1 MVETAA
7 ASELA
12 VQSAARIARRR
23 YLIGILMVIG
33 GAICLSIAGV
43 TLRFVEQADGWQLLF
58 YRSIIFSATLLLW
71 LALRYRARLP
81 QAFRQIG
88 WLGLLIAAVMGTSFV
103 GYLLALTLTSVATAM
118 VVMAAGPVCV
128 ALMGWAILRER
139 VGPRTWA
146 AIAVA
151 GAGLIV
157 TVVEGIGGGSLA
169 GILFAF
175 LAIFTF
181 SLMIVLLRG
190 GRAIDMLPAACL
202 AGLISAAIAA
212 TQIESFA
219 LTPQDFKLALILGIV
234 QNAGGFVLIALGTR
248 YVPAAQV
255 GLLGLTEPVLA
266 ILWAWLG
273 VNEVPSLLTMI
284 GGICVI
290 GAVAFNAAAGLKQPR
305 PDAAAP

>member
-1 MVETAA
+1 MSEVTAT
-7 ASELA
+7 SELA
-12 VQSAARIARRR
+12 QTATRIARRR
-23 YLIGILMVIG
+23 YLLGMVMVVG

-58 YRSIIFSATLLLW
+58 YRSIIFSATLLIW
-71 LALRYRARLP
+71 LVLRYRTKLQ
-81 QAFRQIG
+81 QAFRQVG
-88 WLGLLIAAVMGTSFV
+88 WMGILIAAVMGTSFV
-103 GYLLALTLTSVATAM
+103 GYLLALTLTTVATAM

-128 ALMGWAILRER
+128 ALMGWAILKER
-139 VGPRTWA
+139 VGPRTWF

-151 GAGLIV
+151 VAGLIV

-190 GRAIDMLPAACL
+190 GRATDMLPAAFL
-202 AGLISAAIAA
+202 AGLIAAAISA
-212 TQIESFA
+212 TQVESFV
-219 LTPQDFKLALILGIV
+219 LTPHDFNIALILGIV
-234 QNAGGFVLIALGTR
+234 QNAGGFVLLALGTR
-248 YVPAAQV
+248 YVPVAQV

-273 VNEVPSLLTMI
+273 ANEVPTMLTLI

-290 GAVAFNAAAGLKQPR
+290 GAVAFNAAAGLKQPH
-305 PDAAAP
+305 PDEAAP

>member
-12 VQSAARIARRR
+12 AQSATRIARRR

-71 LALRYRARLP
+71 LVLRYRTKLP
-81 QAFRQIG
+81 QAFRDIG
-88 WLGLLIAAVMGTSFV
+88 WMGLLIATVMGTSFV
-103 GYLLALTLTSVATAM
+103 GYLLALTLTTVATAM
-118 VVMAAGPVCV
+118 VVMAAGPVFV
-128 ALMGWAILRER
+128 ALMGWAILKER
-139 VGPRTWA
+139 VGPRTWF

-151 GAGLIV
+151 VAGLIV
-157 TVVEGIGGGSLA
+157 TVAEGIGGGSLA

-190 GRAIDMLPAACL
+190 GRATDMLPAAFL
-202 AGLISAAIAA
+202 AGLIAAAISA
-212 TQIESFA
+212 TQVDSFV
-219 LTPQDFKLALILGIV
+219 LTPHDFNMALILGIV
-234 QNAGGFVLIALGTR
+234 QNAGGFVLLALGTR

-266 ILWAWLG
+266 ILWVWLG

-305 PDAAAP
+305 PDAATP

>member
-1 MVETAA
+1 MGDVTATGEPA
-7 ASELA
+7 
-12 VQSAARIARRR
+12 QSATRIARRR
-23 YLIGILMVIG
+23 YLLGILMVVG
-33 GAICLSIAGV
+33 GAVCLSIAGV

-71 LALRYRARLP
+71 LVLRYRTKLP
-81 QAFRQIG
+81 QAFRQVG
-88 WLGLLIAAVMGTSFV
+88 WMGILIAAVMGTSFV
-103 GYLLALTLTSVATAM
+103 GYLLALTLTTVATAM

-128 ALMGWAILRER
+128 ALMGWAILKER
-139 VGPRTWA
+139 VGPRTWF

-151 GAGLIV
+151 VAGLIV
-157 TVVEGIGGGSLA
+157 TVIEGIGGGSLA

-190 GRAIDMLPAACL
+190 GRKIDMLPAAFI

-212 TQIESFA
+212 TQVDSFA
-219 LTPQDFKLALILGIV
+219 LTPHDFNIALILGIV
-234 QNAGGFVLIALGTR
+234 QNAGGFVLLALGTR
-248 YVPAAQV
+248 YVPVAQI

-273 VNEVPSLLTMI
+273 ANEVPTMLTLI

-290 GAVAFNAAAGLKQPR
+290 GAVAFNAAAGLKQPH
-305 PDAAAP
+305 PDETAP

>member
-1 MVETAA
+1 MSDVTA
-7 ASELA
+7 ASEA
-12 VQSAARIARRR
+12 AQSSIRIARRR
-23 YLIGILMVIG
+23 YLIGILMVVG
-33 GAICLSIAGV
+33 GAVCLSIAGV

-58 YRSIIFSATLLLW
+58 YRSIIFSATLLIW
-71 LALRYRARLP
+71 LVLRYRTKLP
-81 QAFRQIG
+81 QAFREVG
-88 WLGLLIAAVMGTSFV
+88 WMGILIAAVMGTSFV
-103 GYLLALTLTSVATAM
+103 GYLLALTLTTVATAM

-128 ALMGWAILRER
+128 ALMGWAILKER
-139 VGPRTWA
+139 VGPRTWF

-151 GAGLIV
+151 VAGLVV

-190 GRAIDMLPAACL
+190 GRATDMLPAAFL
-202 AGLISAAIAA
+202 AGLIAAAISA
-212 TQIESFA
+212 TQVDSFA
-219 LTPQDFKLALILGIV
+219 LTPHDFNIALILGIV
-234 QNAGGFVLIALGTR
+234 QNAGGFVLLALGTR
-248 YVPAAQV
+248 YVPVAQI

-273 VNEVPSLLTMI
+273 ANEVPTMLTMI

-290 GAVAFNAAAGLKQPR
+290 GAVAFNAAAGLKQPH
-305 PDAAAP
+305 PDEAAP